1 MNMEREILDV
11 LKDVF
16 ELDSIDE
23 SCSQKNCDKW
33 DSMGQLY
40 LVAELEDKFNIT
52 IEPEE
57 MERITCF
64 NDIVD
69 LLKNKGIK

>member
-1 MNMEREILDV
+1 MEKKVLDI

-16 ELDSIDE
+16 ELDSIDG
-23 SCSQKNCDKW
+23 SCSQKNCEKW

-57 MERITCF
+57 MERVVCF

-69 LLKNKGIK
+69 LLKKKGIK